1 MGGLCFPLCL
11 WPIWSGPDLPQ
22 WPIAGKG
29 IQPGHWPEP
38 RPERGRAWPR
48 ITQLPDEDITG
59 LPSLGGCGLWLLSLA
74 WPARLQ
80 KTVPMN

>member
-22 WPIAGKG
+22 WPIGARESSLVTG
-29 IQPGHWPEP
+29 QSPDQ
-38 RPERGRAWPR
+38 RGRAWPR

-59 LPSLGGCGLWLLSLA
+59 LPSLGGCGLWSLSLA

-80 KTVPMN
+80 KTVPVN